1 MSKSRLLIAVSSP
14 WASEKLTAPL
24 ADFAKRLEADV
35 LVAHVAE
42 VKDQD
47 ESEDD
52 ASARGE
58 QTLKLLIDGLKGA
71 GLNAEGVMLFS
82 DDVPKAILNTAHA
95 RECTMIVIGLT
106 SKGAFKRLIAGDV
119 PTAIIRAA
127 DLPVLMCPA
136 NWSGSL

>member
-14 WASEKLTAPL
+14 WASEKLTMPL
-24 ADFAKRLEADV
+24 ADFANRLGAEV

-47 ESEDD
+47 ESEAD

-58 QTLKLLIDGLKGA
+58 QTLKLLIEGLKGA
-71 GLNAEGVMLFS
+71 GVPAEGVMLFS
-82 DDVPKAILNTAHA
+82 DDVPKAILNTAHD

-127 DLPVLMCPA
+127 NLPVLMCPA